1 MPIWKNLLVIL
12 ALFGLSW
19 IGIIIGWLS
28 WDQDR
33 YYGNHLLKHRT
44 VVAILFGLATGV
56 MILTAGAIVMLEG
69 VTSVPF
75 AIAAGIAAGITTY
88 LLGQAQLRF
97 TP

>member
-1 MPIWKNLLVIL
+1 MSIWKTLFVIL

-19 IGIIIGWLS
+19 IGIVIGWLS

-44 VVAILFGLATGV
+44 VVTILLGLATGV

-69 VTSVPF
+69 VASLPLAV
-75 AIAAGIAAGITTY
+75 AAGIGAGVITY
-88 LLGQAQLRF
+88 LVGQAQLRF
-97 TP
+97 SR

>member
-19 IGIIIGWLS
+19 IGIVIGWLS

-44 VVAILFGLATGV
+44 VLVILLGLAAGV

-69 VTSVPF
+69 VADLPLAV
-75 AIAAGIAAGITTY
+75 AAGIAAGIITY
-88 LLGQAQLRF
+88 LVGQAQLRF
-97 TP
+97 SR